1 MKKVGIIGGGVIG
14 LSTAYYLQQSG
25 HHVTV
30 IDQGNFEQGCSFG
43 NAGMIVPSHFV
54 PLASPGIVA
63 KGIRWMFD
71 ATSPFYIRP
80 RLDKELL
87 RWGYQ
92 FYRHANKKHVARS
105 IPDLKNLSLLSKS
118 LYQRWSKELPFSF
131 GYSERGL
138 MMMYQTA
145 ESEHEEQETAVL
157 ANRIGVEAKIL
168 SVDEAQKLEPEVAVK
183 CKGAVYFPG
192 DAHLSPQVLMNE
204 MIQFLKHEGVQFQG
218 QAVLTEFLKEKEAV
232 HAVITNRGKFE
243 FDEVVI
249 ATGSW
254 SGMIASKLGVSLPMQ
269 AGKGYSFTLDN
280 RSKNVRIPSILLEA
294 RVAVTPMGTQL
305 RFGGT
310 MEITGNDTSV
320 NMNRVKGIV
329 QAIPKYYPEFKPPL
343 PQPERVWHGLRPC
356 SPDGLPY
363 IGRSRQLRNVVFAT
377 GHAMMGLSLAPATG
391 LLVNEIISGG
401 KLSMEI
407 DAFNPERYN

>member
-14 LSTAYYLQQSG
+14 LSTAYYLQKAG

-43 NAGMIVPSHFV
+43 NAGMIVPSNFV
-54 PLASPGIVA
+54 PLSSPGIIA

-80 RLDKELL
+80 RLNKELL

-92 FYRHANKKHVARS
+92 FYRHANKKHVARA
-105 IPDLKNLSLLSKS
+105 IPALKNLSLLSKS
-118 LYQRWSKELPFSF
+118 LYQLWSKELPFSF

-138 MMMYQTA
+138 IMMYQTA
-145 ESEHEEQETAVL
+145 EAEHEEQETAVL
-157 ANRIGVEAKIL
+157 ANRIGVAAKIL
-168 SVDEAQKLEPEVAVK
+168 SADEVQKLEPEVAVR

-192 DAHLSPQVLMNE
+192 DAHLSPQILMNE
-204 MIQFLKHEGVQFQG
+204 LIQFLKREGVQFHG
-218 QAVLTEFLKEKEAV
+218 QTVLTDFAKDHEAV
-232 HAVITNRGKFE
+232 HAVVTNRGKFE
-243 FDEVVI
+243 LDEVVI

-254 SGMIASKLGVSLPMQ
+254 SGLIASRLGVSLPMQ

-280 RSKNVRIPSILLEA
+280 QPKNVRIPSILLEA
-294 RVAVTPMGTQL
+294 RVAVTPMGNQL

-310 MEITGNDTSV
+310 MEITGDDISV

-329 QAIPKYYPEFKPPL
+329 QAIPKYYPEFNPPL
-343 PQPERVWHGLRPC
+343 PRPERVWHGLRPC

-363 IGRSRQLRNVVFAT
+363 IGRSIQFRNVVFAT

-391 LLVNEIISGG
+391 LLVKEIISDE
-401 KLSMEI
+401 KLSLDI
-407 DAFNPERYN
+407 GAFNPERYN